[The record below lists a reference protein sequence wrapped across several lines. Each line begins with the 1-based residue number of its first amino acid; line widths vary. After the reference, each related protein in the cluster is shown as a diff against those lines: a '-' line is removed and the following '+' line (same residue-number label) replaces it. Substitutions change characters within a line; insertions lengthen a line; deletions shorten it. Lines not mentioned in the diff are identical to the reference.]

1 MYKIISISY
10 TCHYTSINLKK
21 TQNKNKTILGF
32 TAGHNGW
39 IFKSQT

>member
-1 MYKIISISY
+1 MSLYLNKSE
-10 TCHYTSINLKK
+10 K